1 MSPPILLTP
10 VSRRLAVALLLAAG
24 AVHAAEPSPKPW
36 NLHDAVGAPA
46 NLQLSGTVR
55 VRLETLSGQDRV
67 GLDPSF
73 SVASLRSTVFAEYH
87 KDWFRIGG
95 ELWDSRAYPRE
106 PGSGISNSDVNALEP
121 VQAFVGA
128 DFGAPF
134 GKGSAASAQLGR
146 FVLNLGS
153 RRLVAADDYRNTT
166 NGYSG
171 LRVDLKSAGGNTA
184 TFIYTEPQVRLPD
197 RLDGVLDNDVKLDRE
212 SPDLV
217 LWGGVVALPAL
228 LPIATLEGS
237 WYGLKERDR
246 ADLATRDRNLHSAGV
261 RLFRDPKAET
271 LDFEF
276 EAIRQTGSIR
286 ASTAA
291 NAALLDVLASFYHA
305 EAGYQWAGGS
315 KPHVALEYDYAS
327 GDDGD
332 SQYGR
337 FDTLFGTRRADIAP
351 SGLYGAVGRTNLRA
365 LGLRLE
371 ATPTARFD
379 YMASY
384 RALWL
389 ASRTDSFS
397 TTGVRDASGRSGDFA
412 GYQFDGRVRYWVIPR
427 SLRFEVDAVVL
438 AKGRFLDDAPN
449 APQNG
454 DTHYLSVNIAS
465 QF

>member
-1 MSPPILLTP
+1 MTLALPLARVLFCLTAA
-10 VSRRLAVALLLAAG
+10 LAVG
-24 AVHAAEPSPKPW
+24 GKTSAAETAPKPW

-46 NLQLSGTVR
+46 SLLVSGSVR
-55 VRLETLSGQDRV
+55 VRLETLSGQSRV

-73 SVASLRSTVFAEYH
+73 NVASLRSNVFAEYH

-95 ELWDSRAYPRE
+95 ELWDSRAYPRV
-106 PGSGISNSDVNALEP
+106 PGSGISNSDVNALEA
-121 VQAFVGA
+121 VQAYVGA

-134 GKGSAASAQLGR
+134 GRGSSASAQLGR

-197 RLDGVLDNDVKLDRE
+197 RLSGVLDNDVKLDRE
-212 SPDLV
+212 SSDLV
-217 LWGGVVALPAL
+217 LWGGVVAVPKLVPL
-228 LPIATLEGS
+228 ATLEGS
-237 WYGLKERDR
+237 WYGVKERDH
-246 ADLATRDRNLHSAGV
+246 ADLATRDRNLHSAGL
-261 RLFRDPKAET
+261 RIFRDPKPET
-271 LDFEF
+271 FDFEL
-276 EAIRQTGSIR
+276 EGIRQTGSLR

-291 NAALLDVLASFYHA
+291 NAGLLDVSASFYHV

-332 SQYGR
+332 AQYGR

-351 SGLYGAVGRTNLRA
+351 SGLYGAVGRTNLEA

-371 ATPTARFD
+371 AIPTARFD

-397 TTGVRDASGRSGDFA
+397 TTGVRDATGRSGDFA

-427 SLRFEVDAVVL
+427 SLRFEVDAAL
-438 AKGRFLDDAPN
+438 LTKGRFLDDAPN
-449 APQNG
+449 APQTG
-454 DTHYLSVNIAS
+454 DTHYLSVNITS